1 MMHRRGESGNMI
13 DGNGGN
19 RDSCPVCTARQIVPF
34 LSVAAHSLVRCL
46 GCGVVFLNP
55 LPTEDVSH
63 AFTAEHY
70 NPERVTRQ
78 FLGREAEKREEFGRR
93 LSWIDA
99 FGPPT
104 REILDVGCGPGFFLD
119 EARKRGWDA
128 CGSEI
133 SPASVAHART
143 HLGLQVSDTPIQH
156 MPFPEATF
164 GAITFWDS
172 LEHFRDPLGVL
183 RAVERMLV
191 PGGVL
196 AVVTPNVSSL
206 IARLCG
212 PNWGWLKPP
221 DHLFLFDP
229 GSLAKILALAGF
241 QLLEMTS
248 KGGDATHLYQ
258 VIVRL
263 GAPLGIPA
271 SFFMHPVLRRPS
283 HFSCQVIHAAAA
295 PARYLLGRAL
305 MGPLIYAV
313 ARRTT

>member
-1 MMHRRGESGNMI
+1 MI
-13 DGNGGN
+13 DRQGVDRG
-19 RDSCPVCTARQIVPF
+19 SCPICTARRIVPF
-34 LSVAAHSLVRCL
+34 LSVAAHTLVRCL
-46 GCGVVFLNP
+46 GCGVVFVDP
-55 LPTEDVSH
+55 LPTEDISH

-93 LSWIDA
+93 LRWIDE

-104 REILDVGCGPGFFLD
+104 HGILDVGCGPGFFLD
-119 EARKRGWDA
+119 EARKFGWDA
-128 CGSEI
+128 RGSEI

-143 HLGLQVSDTPIQH
+143 RLGLQVSDTPIQN
-156 MPFPEATF
+156 MPFAEASF
-164 GAITFWDS
+164 GVITFWDS

-183 RAVERMLV
+183 RSAARLLV
-191 PGGVL
+191 PGGLL

-212 PNWGWLKPP
+212 PHWGWLKPP

-229 GSLAKILALAGF
+229 QSLVKILSLAGF
-241 QLLEMTS
+241 DLLDLTS

-271 SFFMHPVLRRPS
+271 SFFMHPILRRPS
-283 HFSCQVIHAAAA
+283 HFSCQVIHAALA
-295 PARYLLGRAL
+295 PVRSLLGGAL
-305 MGPLIYAV
+305 RGPLLYAI
-313 ARRTT
+313 ARRAC